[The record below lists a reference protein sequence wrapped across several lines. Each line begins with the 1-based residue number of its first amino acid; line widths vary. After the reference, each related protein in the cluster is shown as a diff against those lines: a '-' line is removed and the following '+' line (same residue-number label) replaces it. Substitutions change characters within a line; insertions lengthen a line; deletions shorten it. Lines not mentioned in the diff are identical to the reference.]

1 MKCISK
7 IFFNIFK
14 DYQSI
19 KLLNNDHWTRKYL
32 KPELCKKKKRVVKDN
47 NVLSII
53 IICLFF
59 FIKFKKVKYGKQR
72 DENRTEIYSKIY

>member
-7 IFFNIFK
+7 ICFNIFK
-14 DYQSI
+14 NYQSI
-19 KLLNNDHWTRKYL
+19 KLLKNDDWTRIYL
-32 KPELCKKKKRVVKDN
+32 TPELCKKKKKEYN

-59 FIKFKKVKYGKQR
+59 LLNSKK
-72 DENRTEIYSKIY
+72 

>member
-1 MKCISK
+1 M
-7 IFFNIFK
+7 FK
-14 DYQSI
+14 NYQSI
-19 KLLNNDHWTRKYL
+19 KLLNNDHWTRIYL
-32 KPELCKKKKRVVKDN
+32 TPELCPKKRVVKDN

-53 IICLFF
+53 IICLF

>member
-14 DYQSI
+14 NYQSI
-19 KLLNNDHWTRKYL
+19 KLLNNDHWTRIYL
-32 KPELCKKKKRVVKDN
+32 TPELCKKKKKRVVKDN

-59 FIKFKKVKYGKQR
+59 Y
-72 DENRTEIYSKIY
+72 